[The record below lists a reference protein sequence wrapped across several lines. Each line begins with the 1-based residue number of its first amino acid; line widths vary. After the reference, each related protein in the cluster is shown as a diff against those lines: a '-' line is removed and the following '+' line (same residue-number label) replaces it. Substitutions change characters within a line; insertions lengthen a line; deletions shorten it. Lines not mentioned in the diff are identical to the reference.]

1 MRWGVKEKGDQRIGF
16 VMRAGN
22 GKENMSRLC
31 REFEISRPTGY
42 LWLKR
47 YREAGNSLT
56 AVVERSRRPRNS
68 PRRTGPELEA
78 RVIALR
84 QELGWG
90 AKAIRHVLERDEG
103 IRLGRMTVHRIMD
116 RHGEIREQDRHHPAS
131 KRFQRE
137 EPNQLWQMDFKGQWP
152 MGKGQCFPLSVLDD
166 HSRYLIGLQALAG
179 TRTEGVEAALRSF
192 FLEHGIP
199 EAMLMDH
206 GTPWWNVMNGHGLTR
221 LSVGLIKQNIR
232 LCFSGI
238 RHPQTQGKVEK
249 FHDTLRRAVK
259 HRNRWPTHLDAW
271 QQDFT
276 EIRQMYNHRRPHEAL
291 NMDVPASRY
300 RVAKRAYQQTP
311 PEWEYPEGSIVHC
324 LNSQGQLWWNHRY
337 LFVCRALAAERVR
350 IHQLDQKIVI
360 GFRHMW
366 IREIDPATGRS
377 LAFIASADQPM
388 QTAAAM
394 ENHKTDFPQQL
405 ESTIHSSHRL
415 DDQNRKE
422 CLGTLLE
429 KV

>member
-16 VMRAGN
+16 VMRAAN

-116 RHGEIREQDRHHPAS
+116 RHGEICEQDRHNPAT

-259 HRNRWPTHLDAW
+259 HRNRWPKHLDAW

-311 PEWEYPEGSIVHC
+311 PEWEYPEGSIVHR

-337 LFVCRALAAERVR
+337 LFVCRALAGERVR
-350 IHQLDQKIVI
+350 IHQLDPKIVI

-388 QTAAAM
+388 QTAAAV
-394 ENHKTDFPQQL
+394 ENHKTDFPQPL
-405 ESTIHSSHRL
+405 ESTIPSSHRL
-415 DDQNRKE
+415 DD
-422 CLGTLLE
+422 
-429 KV
+429 

>member
-16 VMRAGN
+16 VMRAAN

-116 RHGEIREQDRHHPAS
+116 RHGEIREQDRHNPAT

-166 HSRYLIGLQALAG
+166 HSRYLIGLQALAE

-259 HRNRWPTHLDAW
+259 HRNRWPKHLDAW

-311 PEWEYPEGSIVHC
+311 PEWEYPEGSIVHR

-337 LFVCRALAAERVR
+337 LFVCRALAGERVR

-360 GFRHMW
+360 GFRLMW

-388 QTAAAM
+388 QTAAAV

-415 DDQNRKE
+415 DD
-422 CLGTLLE
+422 
-429 KV
+429 

>member
-1 MRWGVKEKGDQRIGF
+1 MRWGVKERGDQRIRF
-16 VMRAGN
+16 VIRAVS
-22 GKENMSRLC
+22 GKENMSQLC

-47 YREAGNSLT
+47 YQEADKSLT
-56 AVVERSRRPRNS
+56 AVVERSRRPKNS
-68 PRRTGPELEA
+68 PRQTRPELEA
-78 RVIALR
+78 RVMALR
-84 QELGWG
+84 EELGWG

-103 IRLGRMTVHRIMD
+103 IRLGRMTVHRIIDRNGAIREED
-116 RHGEIREQDRHHPAS
+116 RHKPAL

-152 MGKGQCFPLSVLDD
+152 MAKGQCFPLSVLDD

-179 TRTEGVEAALRSF
+179 TRSEGVEAALKNF
-192 FLEHGIP
+192 FMEYGVP

-206 GTPWWNVMNGHGLTR
+206 GAPWWNVMNGHGLTR
-221 LSVGLIKQNIR
+221 LSVSLIKQNIR
-232 LCFSGI
+232 LSFSGI

-259 HRNRWPTHLDAW
+259 HCNRWPKDLLGW
-271 QQDFT
+271 QQDFI
-276 EIRQMYNHRRPHEAL
+276 EIRQTYNHRRPHEAL

-300 RVAKRAYQQTP
+300 RAATRKYQPTP
-311 PEWEYPEGSIVHC
+311 REWEYPEGSTVYR

-337 LFVCRALAAERVR
+337 LFVSRALAGERVR
-350 IHQLDQKIVI
+350 IQQLDQKLVI

-388 QTAAAM
+388 QTAAVV
-394 ENHKTDFPQQL
+394 ENHKADFPQQL
-405 ESTIHSSHRL
+405 ESSIHSSHRL
-415 DDQNRKE
+415 DGD
-422 CLGTLLE
+422 
-429 KV
+429 

>member
-1 MRWGVKEKGDQRIGF
+1 MRWGVKEKGDQRIEF
-16 VMRAGN
+16 VMRAAN

-68 PRRTGPELEA
+68 PRRTRPELEA

-116 RHGEIREQDRHHPAS
+116 RHGEIREQDRHNPAT

-152 MGKGQCFPLSVLDD
+152 MGKGHCFPLSVLDD

-179 TRTEGVEAALRSF
+179 TRTEGVEAALRNF
-192 FLEHGIP
+192 FFEYGIP

-259 HRNRWPTHLDAW
+259 HRNRWPKHLDAW

-311 PEWEYPEGSIVHC
+311 PEWEYPEASIVHR

-337 LFVCRALAAERVR
+337 LFVCRALAGERAR
-350 IHQLDQKIVI
+350 IQQLHDKIVI

-388 QTAAAM
+388 QTAAAV

-415 DDQNRKE
+415 DD
-422 CLGTLLE
+422 
-429 KV
+429 

>member
-1 MRWGVKEKGDQRIGF
+1 MRWGVKEKGDQRIRF
-16 VMRAGN
+16 VMRAAS
-22 GKENMSRLC
+22 GKQNMSRLC

-68 PRRTGPELEA
+68 PRRTRPELEA

-103 IRLGRMTVHRIMD
+103 IRLGRMTVHRIID
-116 RHGEIREQDRHHPAS
+116 RNQEIREDDRHKPAT

-152 MGKGQCFPLSVLDD
+152 MGKEQCFPLSVLDD

-179 TRTEGVEAALRSF
+179 TRTEGVEAALKNF
-192 FLEHGIP
+192 FLEYGVP

-221 LSVGLIKQNIR
+221 LSVGLIKQDIR

-259 HRNRWPTHLDAW
+259 HRNRWPKDLDGW
-271 QQDFT
+271 QENFT
-276 EIRQMYNHRRPHEAL
+276 EIRQIYNHRRPHEAL
-291 NMDVPASRY
+291 NMDVPALHY
-300 RVAKRAYQQTP
+300 RAATRKYQQTP
-311 PEWEYPEGSIVHC
+311 PEWEYPAGSTVHR

-337 LFVCRALAAERVR
+337 LFVSRALVGERVR
-350 IHQLDQKIVI
+350 IQQLDQKLVI

-366 IREIDPATGRS
+366 IREIDPATGRTV
-377 LAFIASADQPM
+377 AFIASADQPL
-388 QTAAAM
+388 QTAAAV
-394 ENHKTDFPQQL
+394 ENHKTDLPQPL
-405 ESTIHSSHRL
+405 ESTIHSSHRR
-415 DDQNRKE
+415 DDDLK
-422 CLGTLLE
+422 L
-429 KV
+429 

>member
-1 MRWGVKEKGDQRIGF
+1 MRWGVKEKGDQRIRF
-16 VMRAGN
+16 VIRAVS
-22 GKENMSRLC
+22 GKENMSQLC

-47 YREAGNSLT
+47 YQEADKSLT
-56 AVVERSRRPRNS
+56 AVVERSRRPKNS
-68 PRRTGPELEA
+68 PRRTRPELEA
-78 RVIALR
+78 RVMALR
-84 QELGWG
+84 EELGWG

-103 IRLGRMTVHRIMD
+103 IRLGRMTVHRIIDRNGAIREED
-116 RHGEIREQDRHHPAS
+116 RHKPAL

-152 MGKGQCFPLSVLDD
+152 MAKGQCFPLSVLDD

-179 TRTEGVEAALRSF
+179 TRSEGVEAALKNF
-192 FLEHGIP
+192 FMEYGVP

-206 GTPWWNVMNGHGLTR
+206 GAPWWNVMNGHGLTR
-221 LSVGLIKQNIR
+221 LSVSLIKQNIR
-232 LCFSGI
+232 LSFSGI

-259 HRNRWPTHLDAW
+259 HCNRWPKDLLGW
-271 QQDFT
+271 QQDFI
-276 EIRQMYNHRRPHEAL
+276 EIRQTYNHRRPHEAL

-300 RVAKRAYQQTP
+300 RAATRKYQPTP
-311 PEWEYPEGSIVHC
+311 REWEYPEGSTVYR

-337 LFVCRALAAERVR
+337 LFVSRALAGERVR
-350 IHQLDQKIVI
+350 IQQLDQKLVI

-388 QTAAAM
+388 QTAAVV
-394 ENHKTDFPQQL
+394 ENHKADFPQQL
-405 ESTIHSSHRL
+405 ESSIHSSHRL
-415 DDQNRKE
+415 DGD
-422 CLGTLLE
+422 
-429 KV
+429 